1 MTASRT
7 HRPGATAWLMLV
19 RCEAKMVMRDTAGLI
34 VPVGLPLL
42 ILAMSASTASTETVV
57 NERTV
62 LEVFV
67 LPLVIAIVVA
77 TIGLVN
83 MPSFLAYYRLSG
95 ILRRLSVTPASPA
108 MMLVGQVV
116 VGAVQTL
123 LGVGAAL
130 LAAFSFFGARPP
142 VDPFAAVG
150 VFALVMGAM
159 YAVGMIVAA
168 IAPTPNAAVAIGLVV
183 FFALGACGGLFGS
196 PDALPDPVAQVGGWL
211 PFGASVEALSAA
223 WAGTAIAPANLI
235 GLAAAIGVGAAV
247 AATVFRWDR
256 S

>member
-1 MTASRT
+1 MTAPRT
-7 HRPGATAWLMLV
+7 HRPGAAAWLMLI
-19 RCEAKMVMRDTAGLI
+19 RCEAKMVARDTAGLV
-34 VPVGLPLL
+34 VPIGLPLL
-42 ILAMSASTASTETVV
+42 ILAMSASTASSETVV
-57 NERTV
+57 NDRTV

-77 TIGLVN
+77 TIGIVN
-83 MPSFLAYYRLSG
+83 MPSFLAYYRISG

-108 MMLVGQVV
+108 MVLVAQAV

-123 LGVGAAL
+123 FGVGAAVLTAFL
-130 LAAFSFFGARPP
+130 LFDARPP
-142 VDPFAAVG
+142 VDPFTAVG
-150 VFALVMGAM
+150 VFALIMGAM

-196 PDALPDPVAQVGGWL
+196 PDALPDQVVQVGRWL

-235 GLAAAIGVGAAV
+235 GLATAMGVGSAV

>member
-1 MTASRT
+1 
-7 HRPGATAWLMLV
+7 
-19 RCEAKMVMRDTAGLI
+19 
-34 VPVGLPLL
+34 
-42 ILAMSASTASTETVV
+42 
-57 NERTV
+57 
-62 LEVFV
+62 
-67 LPLVIAIVVA
+67 
-77 TIGLVN
+77 

-130 LAAFSFFGARPP
+130 LAASSFFGARPP